1 MFGEKMTLI
10 KDVVICWQDILIG
23 DIIKYVIM
31 YPPLAMAAVNYSFV
45 KITFSFWN
53 FSAEANGQEIPETQ
67 I

>member
-1 MFGEKMTLI
+1 MTLI

-45 KITFSFWN
+45 KITFSF
-53 FSAEANGQEIPETQ
+53 
-67 I
+67 